1 MNKIKK
7 QVQNY
12 QPFNEQESADRE
24 IFLNWL
30 NTEQNILTR
39 NNTVAHITAS
49 AWVISPDRNYVL
61 MAYHNIYDSWSWLGG
76 HADGNPDLLEVAL
89 KEAKEE
95 SGIEAVYPLSK
106 DIFSLEILTV
116 DGHTKRGKYIPS
128 HLHLNV
134 SYLFEADMNQR
145 LLVNQV
151 ENSAVEWIKVTDI
164 AKKSSEPWFV
174 TRIYSKLMKKV
185 EQLWVNSDYTK

>member
-1 MNKIKK
+1 MNKIKR

-12 QPFNEQESADRE
+12 RPFNEQESADRE

-39 NNTVAHITAS
+39 NNTVAHVTAS

-89 KEAKEE
+89 NEAKEE

-106 DIFSLEILTV
+106 DIFSLEILSV

-145 LLVNQV
+145 LLVNQE

-174 TRIYSKLMKKV
+174 THIYSKLMKKV
-185 EQLWVNSDYTK
+185 EQL